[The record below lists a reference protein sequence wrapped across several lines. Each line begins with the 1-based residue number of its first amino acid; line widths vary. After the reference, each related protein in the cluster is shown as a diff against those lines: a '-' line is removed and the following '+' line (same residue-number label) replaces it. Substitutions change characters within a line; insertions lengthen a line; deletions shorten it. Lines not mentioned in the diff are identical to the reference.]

1 MSSKLILYGT
11 KKSAPTRTVLLTL
24 KALDLDFEFREV
36 NIFAKEQMQP
46 EFVEKNPQHTVPTLE
61 DDTNILVDSHAIAG
75 YLVRKYGKDD
85 TLYPADFY
93 ARAVV
98 DHRLYYEAVTLFATC
113 LKQITG
119 PLFHQNVIDIPKEK
133 FEQIRNAYTLL
144 ETFLTK
150 STYMAGEN
158 LTIADFSIVS
168 TVSLLSATFVAI
180 DSNKWPK
187 LAEWLKRLEA
197 LPYYAEIS
205 DAALKEYAELVHSKL
220 PKQYEKLWKKAY
232 EEIKSS
238 RQWECASHLDLYV
251 ILAIRRQFKFVIHS
265 LVVYFLLQNVKLY
278 L

>member
-11 KKSAPTRTVLLTL
+11 KKSVPVRAVLLTL

-46 EFVEKNPQHTVPTLE
+46 EFLEKNPQHTVPTLE
-61 DDTNILVDSHAIAG
+61 DGEHIIVDSHAITC

-85 TLYPADFY
+85 TLYPEDFY

-98 DHRLYYEAVTLFATC
+98 DHRLYYEAATLFATC

-119 PLFHQNVIDIPKEK
+119 PLFQQNVVDIPKEK
-133 FEQIRNAYTLL
+133 FEQIHNAYTLL
-144 ETFLTK
+144 ETFLSK
-150 STYMAGEN
+150 SAYMAGGN

-168 TVSLLSATFVAI
+168 TVSLLNVTFVAI
-180 DSNKWPK
+180 DANKWPK

-197 LPYYAEIS
+197 LPYYADILE
-205 DAALKEYAELVHSKL
+205 AALKEHAELVHNKL

-238 RQWECASHLDLYV
+238 RQ
-251 ILAIRRQFKFVIHS
+251 
-265 LVVYFLLQNVKLY
+265 
-278 L
+278 